1 MMESL
6 KTWIIGITVASMLLG
21 AADTMVTQSGIKR
34 VLRLAGGILLLIVL
48 LGPLAGISGGE
59 VAFTSAGL
67 QQEAEAL
74 EEQFRQEQQNTL
86 AAIIAEEVS
95 AYISDKAQTMGISCE
110 VRVETEVGGEG
121 VFYGMGAYAPERARM
136 NALRRHLR
144 LAPEEPEALRRRSEI
159 T

>member
-34 VLRLAGGILLLIVL
+34 GLRLAGGILLLIVL

-74 EEQFRQEQQNTL
+74 EEQFRQEQQNAL

-121 VFYGMGAYAPERARM
+121 VPVPVRVRLETPYHPELSAWIEEE
-136 NALRRHLR
+136 LEI
-144 LAPEEPEALRRRSEI
+144 PEERQIWQEE
-159 T
+159 

>member
-74 EEQFRQEQQNTL
+74 EEQFRQEQQNAL

-110 VRVETEVGGEG
+110 VHVETEVGGEG
-121 VFYGMGAYAPERARM
+121 VPVPVRVRLETPYHPELSAWIEEE
-136 NALRRHLR
+136 LEI
-144 LAPEEPEALRRRSEI
+144 PEERQIWQEE
-159 T
+159 

>member
-110 VRVETEVGGEG
+110 VRVETKVGGEG
-121 VFYGMGAYAPERARM
+121 VPVPVRVRLETPYHPELSAWIEEE
-136 NALRRHLR
+136 LEI
-144 LAPEEPEALRRRSEI
+144 PEERQIWQEE
-159 T
+159 

>member
-74 EEQFRQEQQNTL
+74 EEQFRQEQQNIL

-121 VFYGMGAYAPERARM
+121 VPVPVRVRLETPYHPELSAWIEEE
-136 NALRRHLR
+136 LEI
-144 LAPEEPEALRRRSEI
+144 PEERQIWQEE
-159 T
+159 

>member
-67 QQEAEAL
+67 QQGAEAL
-74 EEQFRQEQQNTL
+74 EEQFRQEQQNAL

-110 VRVETEVGGEG
+110 VHVETEVGGEG
-121 VFYGMGAYAPERARM
+121 VPVPVRVRLETPYHPELSAWIEEE
-136 NALRRHLR
+136 LEI
-144 LAPEEPEALRRRSEI
+144 PEERQIWQEE
-159 T
+159 